1 MIKIHHTFALI
12 AALALSLTAAQAN
25 NPDYSRLSERINKA
39 STILQ
44 ELRSEKGI
52 PQDQIARAKGIAI
65 LRITKGGFVVSG
77 SDGRGIVVARTS
89 NGWSAPLAFSAGGAG
104 LGLQV
109 GSEESDMVFVLNSQ
123 EAIDDFMRGG
133 SFKLSGTAGATTG
146 DSSVH
151 EGASA
156 TGSEGTIV
164 YRRTGGAFAGVA
176 FQGADV
182 SLDNETNR
190 KAYGEG
196 YSASEILSGKVH
208 PPAVAKPL
216 YRVLGGGDQ

>member
-1 MIKIHHTFALI
+1 MIKINRMLALI
-12 AALALSLTAAQAN
+12 AVVALGLGAARAN
-25 NPDYSRLSERINKA
+25 NPDYSRLSERVNKA
-39 STILQ
+39 STILE
-44 ELRSEKGI
+44 ELKSEKGI
-52 PQDQIARAKGIAI
+52 PQEQIAKAKGIAI

-89 NGWSAPLAFSAGGAG
+89 SGWSAPLAFSAGGAG

-109 GSEESDMVFVLNSQ
+109 GSEESDMVFILNSQ

-133 SFKLSGTAGATTG
+133 SFKLGGTAGATTG
-146 DSSVH
+146 DDSVH
-151 EGASA
+151 EGAS
-156 TGSEGTIV
+156 TSGSRGTVV
-164 YRRTGGAFAGVA
+164 YRKTGGAFAGVA

-196 YSASEILSGKVH
+196 YSPADVLNGKVH
-208 PPAVAKPL
+208 PPSVAKPL
-216 YRVLGGGDQ
+216 YNALSK